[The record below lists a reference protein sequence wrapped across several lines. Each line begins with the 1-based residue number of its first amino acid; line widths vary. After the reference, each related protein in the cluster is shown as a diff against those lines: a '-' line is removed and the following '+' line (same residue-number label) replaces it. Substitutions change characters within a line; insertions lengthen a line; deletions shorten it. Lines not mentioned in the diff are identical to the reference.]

1 MRHLVLSLVLLSAA
15 VSTGY
20 AQQTS
25 TTPAGGSGGAATDSP
40 TRPDSPNGPYGPPQS
55 GAGHLPGIYGPS
67 RPTVAK
73 PLPSR
78 LSGSAN
84 STRDNIPSVSVPGRV
99 REGEA
104 LPQGVQAS
112 PMSDRPGYGRAR
124 VNGRMAI
131 VDLNGNHI
139 VELLDSPGSL
149 GGSDRLGGVYGP
161 AQSPAQTPS
170 YTMPF
175 SPPLAGSANSGGAYS
190 GLNAGTQLVPGATLP
205 AGVPLTPSPYGAGG
219 YGQALVN
226 GRSVLIDR
234 STNRIIQILR

>member
-25 TTPAGGSGGAATDSP
+25 TTPAGGPGRRHRQPHPARQPERTL
-40 TRPDSPNGPYGPPQS
+40 RPSAVRRRPP
-55 GAGHLPGIYGPS
+55 ARHL
-67 RPTVAK
+67 R
-73 PLPSR
+73 
-78 LSGSAN
+78 
-84 STRDNIPSVSVPGRV
+84 SVSADSRQATPISPLRV
-99 REGEA
+99 GQFDPRQYPVRLCPRQGREGEA

-190 GLNAGTQLVPGATLP
+190 GLERRDPTGPPRNP
-205 AGVPLTPSPYGAGG
+205 AG
-219 YGQALVN
+219 
-226 GRSVLIDR
+226 GRPAELHR
-234 STNRIIQILR
+234 PTAPAATAKRWSTVARC